1 MLSLDERTK
10 GVRCTGWQRRAR
22 GSAHARGTASFAG
35 ADSLVGW
42 LVGWSPTDRWPYPG
56 HVWLRLWV
64 QPASTHA
71 RASLRRARRPA
82 TQRGGVERRT
92 IWYCTLLRDWL
103 GRHKQVPTNQ
113 SQQWCR
119 RTRRSPR
126 AAATLRQKLS
136 RPTFGHIKLA
146 LCADARR
153 PRTVARSGNEG
164 VPPAGSVCG
173 ALRAARAPLEQ
184 ALRAAREKDCAR
196 ALRGPRGSGGAGR
209 SPRGSPRRAPRAS
222 DASAPHIAHPSEAPL
237 RAPTGIEI
245 SHTPS
250 SQHIKYPASL
260 PVNWRKCFSF
270 PFHVR

>member
-1 MLSLDERTK
+1 M
-10 GVRCTGWQRRAR
+10 
-22 GSAHARGTASFAG
+22 
-35 ADSLVGW
+35 
-42 LVGWSPTDRWPYPG
+42 VGWSPTDRWPYPG
-56 HVWLRLWV
+56 HVWLRLLV
-64 QPASTHA
+64 QPAATHP
-71 RASLRRARRPA
+71 RACLRRARRPA
-82 TQRGGVERRT
+82 TQRGRVERRT
-92 IWYCTLLRDWL
+92 TWYCTLLRDWL

-146 LCADARR
+146 LCADVRR

-173 ALRAARAPLEQ
+173 AYAPPARRWSRRCALRAKKIARAPCAARAAAAAP
-184 ALRAAREKDCAR
+184 AGHRAVPRGARPAPPTR
-196 ALRGPRGSGGAGR
+196 ALHTQRTPAKK
-209 SPRGSPRRAPRAS
+209 
-222 DASAPHIAHPSEAPL
+222 HPG

-250 SQHIKYPASL
+250 SEHIKYAASL